1 MSVAAVLPSGRKPL
15 PSRNSSASNLP
26 GPQAASTFLTV
37 AASTPSRS
45 VTGLRFGAS
54 EMIAPTLRSR
64 LGQPSRREP
73 LPGAT
78 LLLTVEWHTAHVRPI
93 EVNRPVLLRWGLTPT
108 TALSL
113 TSATVVAGEL
123 RLTLPAFSALSTESG
138 RAFESTLRPTDSAV
152 FGLTPGP
159 TPPKRRPSIALS
171 SCSAPLQNASSPK
184 SSKRKTWRPSLT
196 SDWASCDADGGWVLP
211 VCDCALTLNSA
222 PPASAQAPIRAPV
235 RTALRRRLD
244 RGIAVLSSTCF
255 RTANCV

>member
-1 MSVAAVLPSGRKPL
+1 
-15 PSRNSSASNLP
+15 
-26 GPQAASTFLTV
+26 
-37 AASTPSRS
+37 
-45 VTGLRFGAS
+45 
-54 EMIAPTLRSR
+54 MIAPTLRSR
-64 LGQPSRREP
+64 FGQPSWRWP
-73 LPGAT
+73 TPGAT
-78 LLLTVEWHTAHVRPI
+78 ELLTVEWQTAQVSPI
-93 EVNRPVLLRWGLTPT
+93 EVIRPEREKCPLTPT

-113 TSATVVAGEL
+113 MRARVVAGES
-123 RLTLPAFSALSTESG
+123 RFTLPAFSALSTECGS
-138 RAFESTLRPTDSAV
+138 ALASTFRPSDRAV

-159 TPPKRRPSIALS
+159 TPPCDRPSIALS